1 MPQTPDV
8 RHGLGLAPGQRASL
22 AALSGRSLVRVEFR
36 EAEAEAL
43 SNFVRRMWQ
52 GGDFDNCK

>member
-1 MPQTPDV
+1 MDLDWRLV
-8 RHGLGLAPGQRASL
+8 KELAF

-52 GGDFDNCK
+52 GSDFDHCK